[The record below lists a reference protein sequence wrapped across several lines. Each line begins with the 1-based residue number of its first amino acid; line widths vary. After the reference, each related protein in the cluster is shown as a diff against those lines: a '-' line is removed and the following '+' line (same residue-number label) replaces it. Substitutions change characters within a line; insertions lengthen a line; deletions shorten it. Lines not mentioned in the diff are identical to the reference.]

1 MTTSIPDWLQVCGSR
16 ENRVRARRLQKTQVM
31 SGRAPRGFTLI
42 DLMIVIAIISVLTGL
57 ASQEF
62 DKMLARARRTEAV
75 VGLEAVWAAQ
85 SAYFAS
91 EGHYA
96 ATFDALGGLPM
107 HGVTRISP
115 ATARTRKYTFH
126 LSQPWGPGSFY
137 CVAAGQLDPDP
148 WPDILV
154 IEEGRR

>member
-1 MTTSIPDWLQVCGSR
+1 MD
-16 ENRVRARRLQKTQVM
+16 RVEACRLQGAKIV
-31 SGRAPRGFTLI
+31 SRRAPRGFTLI

-75 VGLEAVWAAQ
+75 VGLQAVWAAQ
-85 SAYFAS
+85 AAYYAS

-96 ATFDALGGLPM
+96 STFDALGGLPM
-107 HGVTRISP
+107 HGATRISP
-115 ATARTRKYTFH
+115 ATARTRKYSFH
-126 LSQPWGPGSFY
+126 LSQPWGAASFY

>member
-1 MTTSIPDWLQVCGSR
+1 MTISGHLPPATPRIQRGSPP
-16 ENRVRARRLQKTQVM
+16 ARRLHKQEVM
-31 SGRAPRGFTLI
+31 FGRAPRGFTLV
-42 DLMIVIAIISVLTGL
+42 DVMIVIAIISVFTGL
-57 ASQEF
+57 ATQEF
-62 DKMLARARRTEAV
+62 GKGLARARRTEAV
-75 VGLEAVWAAQ
+75 LGLQAVWAAQ
-85 SAYFAS
+85 TGYFAS

-107 HGVTRISP
+107 EGATRISP

-126 LSQPWGPGSFY
+126 LSQPWGPNSFY